1 MLQLRVFMTHLILAF
16 FFAPVSEKQNSFAH
30 YETVTNHPKQCI
42 IRPVSWDSDEARG
55 A

>member
-1 MLQLRVFMTHLILAF
+1 MLELRVFMTQLILAF
-16 FFAPVSEKQNSFAH
+16 FFAPVPENQNSFGH

-42 IRPVSWDSDEARG
+42 IRPVSWDCNEARG